1 MNNKVGIERRD
12 TFITGG
18 FTTEFQKDSLVVNPP
33 VIEVSRRSIIFCS
46 KMPRD
51 LIFIE
56 DAGCR

>member
-1 MNNKVGIERRD
+1 MGIERRD
-12 TFITGG
+12 SLITGG
-18 FTTEFQKDSLVVNPP
+18 FTTEFEKSSLVVNPP